1 MKSLDEVLRNIESY
15 ESCMGNRFS
24 TRLLQFMNVEQLDII
39 GFQLKDGVNSEEWP
53 EPLPWTREEIL
64 KQLEEDVRFG
74 WEKAC
79 NERGISSGLMYEVVQ
94 SWNKILEDG
103 LELIDEYEMYGKPLF
118 IATAK
123 KYGWILNEES
133 EVKSE

>member
-1 MKSLDEVLRNIESY
+1 MKSLDEVLKNIELY

-24 TRLLQFMNVEQLDII
+24 TRLLKFMTVEQLDII
-39 GFQLKDGVNSEEWP
+39 GFQLKDGVSKDEWP

-79 NERGISSGLMYEVVQ
+79 NGRGISSSLMFEVVQ

-103 LELIDEYEMYGKPLF
+103 LEYIDEYEMYGTPLF
-118 IATAK
+118 VATAK
-123 KYGWILNEES
+123 KYGWDLNEES
-133 EVKSE
+133 EVDE